1 MTPWQR
7 LNGPRTKREQRVA
20 KIAGDLERNR
30 VLALWEE
37 EMKCPCE
44 EPMQHLASLIKG
56 EN

>member
-1 MTPWQR
+1 VTPWQR